1 MWISVKIEL
10 KMLESILEC
19 HEFSAPFARSA
30 SSCSKANETVKENH
44 ELDLKK

>member
-1 MWISVKIEL
+1 
-10 KMLESILEC
+10 MLESILEC
-19 HEFSAPFARSA
+19 HEFTFDRWSSKYSAPFARSA